1 MDSLKSALL
10 VATITGLAALPMMG
24 QQSSMLVDTGTDEGT
39 RSSPSGQTGT
49 SVAVSSVVEC
59 ASSGPET
66 KHCPADTSAGVIML
80 HPSGSVAC
88 LLGRNWGYDANSVWV
103 SEGCSG
109 TFATGSTMPAAA
121 PAAVSSILTP
131 TVTKSVT
138 TGVNPEIASDN
149 KYVGEFA
156 PYGSLRTIIGTS
168 PSGAEV
174 QDDASRIGIK
184 FSSLGPIKVF
194 AQLEWGVNIV
204 QSNVQFNAGATT
216 EGGFGTLNSTI
227 SPVLGPRLGL
237 VGVDLGRW
245 GNLSF
250 GKQNSVYYDI
260 TSDTTD
266 RFNVFGGQASAT
278 YVGGTDGGE
287 TGTGRADQVVQYRNT
302 VLKIID
308 IGLQGQFRGANVATS
323 FDGFGFSV
331 QARVLPGVT
340 VGTAYNK
347 TYFSNTFRDTVAG
360 SEGGTHYWTIGAKG
374 VWRMV
379 DWGAVFATEQNGDL
393 TYITGQLGPETFP
406 VMFNANGVELYS
418 RFHFGRFAVVAGLN
432 DYMPQHLS
440 PLLAPDFRTRYAI
453 LGAEWHFSPA
463 GFAFFEARLGD
474 SVNGNGQPIG
484 NAAAIGFRYDYLWKT
499 LHIAP

>member
-1 MDSLKSALL
+1 
-10 VATITGLAALPMMG
+10 
-24 QQSSMLVDTGTDEGT
+24 
-39 RSSPSGQTGT
+39 
-49 SVAVSSVVEC
+49 
-59 ASSGPET
+59 
-66 KHCPADTSAGVIML
+66 ML

-103 SEGCSG
+103 TEGCSG

-121 PAAVSSILTP
+121 PTAVSNLLTP
-131 TVTKSVT
+131 AVTNSVT
-138 TGVNPEIASDN
+138 TGLNPEIASDN
-149 KYVGEFA
+149 KYIGEFA
-156 PYGSLRTIIGTS
+156 PYGSLRTIIGAS
-168 PSGAEV
+168 PNGAEV
-174 QDDASRIGIK
+174 QDDASRIGIN

-204 QSNVQFNAGATT
+204 QSNVSFNAGETT
-216 EGGFGTLNSTI
+216 EGSFGTLVSTS

-237 VGVDLGRW
+237 AGVDLGRW
-245 GNLSF
+245 GKVSF
-250 GKQNSVYYDI
+250 GKQNSVYYDV

-287 TGTGRADQVVQYRNT
+287 TGTGRADQVIQYRNT
-302 VLKIID
+302 VLKIVD

-374 VWRMV
+374 TWRIV
-379 DWGAVFATEQNGDL
+379 DWGAVFATQQNGDL

-474 SVNGNGQPIG
+474 SVNGNGQPIS
-484 NAAAIGFRYDYLWKT
+484 NAAALGFRYDFIWKT
-499 LHIAP
+499 LHIAQ

>member
-1 MDSLKSALL
+1 
-10 VATITGLAALPMMG
+10 
-24 QQSSMLVDTGTDEGT
+24 
-39 RSSPSGQTGT
+39 
-49 SVAVSSVVEC
+49 
-59 ASSGPET
+59 
-66 KHCPADTSAGVIML
+66 ML

-88 LLGRNWGYDANSVWV
+88 LLGRNWGYDANSIWV
-103 SEGCSG
+103 LEGCSG
-109 TFATGSTMPAAA
+109 TFATGSASPAAGP
-121 PAAVSSILTP
+121 PAVVSTSLTP

-138 TGVNPEIASDN
+138 TGVNPEIASGD

-168 PSGAEV
+168 SSGAEV

-184 FSSLGPIKVF
+184 LSTLGPIKVF
-194 AQLEWGVNIV
+194 AQLELGVNLV
-204 QSNVQFNAGATT
+204 QSNVQFNAGAST
-216 EGGFGTLNSTI
+216 EGGFGTLTSTT

-245 GNLSF
+245 GKVSF

-308 IGLQGQFRGANVATS
+308 IGMQGQFRGANVATS

-331 QARVLPGVT
+331 QAKVLPALT

-347 TYFSNTFRDTVAG
+347 TYFSNAFRSTTAG
-360 SEGGTHYWTIGAKG
+360 FKGNTDYWTIGAKG
-374 VWRMV
+374 NWRRV
-379 DWGAVFATEQNGDL
+379 EWGGVFVTEHNGDL
-393 TYITGQLGPETFP
+393 TYITDPMGSETFP
-406 VMFNANGVELYS
+406 VMFNANGVEVYS
-418 RFHFGRFAVVAGLN
+418 RFHFGRFAAVAGLN
-432 DYMPQHLS
+432 YYAPQHLS
-440 PLLAPDFRTRYAI
+440 TLLDPNFRTRYAI

-463 GFAFFEARLGD
+463 GYAFFEARVGD
-474 SVNGNGQPIG
+474 SNNGNGQSISD
-484 NAAAIGFRYDYLWKT
+484 AAALGFRYDFIWKT
-499 LHIAP
+499 LHIVE

>member
-1 MDSLKSALL
+1 MDNLRIALI
-10 VATITGLAALPMMG
+10 VATITALTALPITG
-24 QQSSMLVDTGTDEGT
+24 QQPSMLVDARTDEGA
-39 RSSPSGQTGT
+39 RSSPAAQAGT

-59 ASSGPET
+59 ASSGPEM
-66 KHCPADTSAGVIML
+66 KHCAADTSAGVIML

-88 LLGRNWGYDANSVWV
+88 LLGRNWGYDASSVWV
-103 SEGCSG
+103 TEGCSG
-109 TFATGSTMPAAA
+109 TFATGSTTPASA
-121 PAAVSSILTP
+121 PEVSNILP
-131 TVTKSVT
+131 TAVTKSVT

-149 KYVGEFA
+149 KYVGQFA
-156 PYGSLRTIIGTS
+156 PYGSLRTIIGAS

-174 QDDASRIGIK
+174 QDDASRIGIN
-184 FSSLGPIKVF
+184 FSSLGKIKVF

-216 EGGFGTLNSTI
+216 EGGFGTLTSTTG
-227 SPVLGPRLGL
+227 PVLGPRLGL
-237 VGVDLGRW
+237 VGVDLGPW
-245 GNLSF
+245 GKVSF

-302 VLKIID
+302 VFKILD
-308 IGLQGQFRGANVATS
+308 IGMQGQFRGANVATS

-347 TYFSNTFRDTVAG
+347 TYFSNAFRDTVAG
-360 SEGGTHYWTIGAKG
+360 SSGGTHYWTIGAKG
-374 VWRMV
+374 NWRIV
-379 DWGAVFATEQNGDL
+379 DWGAVFATQQNGDL

-418 RFHFGRFAVVAGLN
+418 RVHFGRFAVVAGLN
-432 DYMPQHLS
+432 DYAPQHLS

-499 LHIAP
+499 LHIAQ